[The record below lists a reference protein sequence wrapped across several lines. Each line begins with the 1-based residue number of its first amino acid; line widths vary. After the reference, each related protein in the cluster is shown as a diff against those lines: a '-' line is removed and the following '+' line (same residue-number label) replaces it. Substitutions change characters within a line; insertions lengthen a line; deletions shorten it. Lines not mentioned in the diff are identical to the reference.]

1 MKKYPV
7 PDPGVPD
14 NRSAARY
21 LSWLCGRQ
29 WQSVASGA
37 WWGVLWMV
45 SLSLMPAVLGQAIG
59 SGIANKDTD
68 ELLRWTMLAVLLT
81 AFTVVAGLCRHRSA
95 MANIYAAE
103 YRTAQVVTRH
113 VVKLGATLPKVVA
126 GGEVATI
133 GSSDILAIS
142 GGFQNLSITVGAVGA
157 ICVVGVIMFSVSV
170 PLGLTVFVGTA
181 VLMAMTAYLTTI
193 LHRRQSSYRTTQSQL
208 TAMAVDIAAGLRV
221 LRGIGGEPSFV
232 RRYRDKS
239 QSLRTAGEHVA
250 RVQSWFDSMQV
261 LAPKVFATVVT
272 WLAATFV
279 IRQELSVGEMITF
292 YGYATFLTLPLSVLG
307 QAANAMTGAYVAA
320 GKVAGFLRLEPE
332 FPMAPA
338 DPPPA
343 ATAATAQLTD
353 GRSKLSVPSTGLL
366 GVVCADAADAAGLA
380 RRLARFTDSGS
391 PALGG
396 VPLAKLPLPWLRKR
410 VVLAR
415 NEDTLFGGPLSRELT
430 PPGREADR
438 VKLDE
443 AIHASAAVDIISG
456 LDDGLETVLENGA
469 KNLSTGQQQRLRLA
483 RVLVADPETLIVVEP
498 TSGVDA
504 LTEARIAER
513 LAEHRRGR
521 STVVFT
527 SSALVLDHTDR
538 VCMVDDGVVTAV
550 GTHRE
555 LLAGCPAYWAVVNR
569 GEE

>member
-1 MKKYPV
+1 MKKFPV

-14 NRSAARY
+14 NRSAGRY
-21 LSWLCGRQ
+21 LLWLCRRQ
-29 WQSVASGA
+29 WQPVASGA

-45 SLSLMPAVLGQAIG
+45 SLSLMPAVLGRAIG
-59 SGIANKDTD
+59 SGIANKDAD
-68 ELLRWTMLAVLLT
+68 ELIRWTMVALLLT
-81 AFTVVAGLCRHRSA
+81 AFTVGAGLCRHRSA
-95 MANIYAAE
+95 MANIYASE
-103 YRTAQVVTRH
+103 YRTVQVVTRH
-113 VVKLGATLPKVVA
+113 VVHLGATLPKVA
-126 GGEVATI
+126 ASGEVATI
-133 GSSDILAIS
+133 GSADIMAIS
-142 GGFQNLSITVGAVGA
+142 GGFQNLSITFGAVGA

-181 VLMAMTAYLTTI
+181 VLMAMTAYLTKI

-208 TAMAVDIAAGLRV
+208 TAMAVDITAGLRV
-221 LRGIGGEPSFV
+221 LRGIGGERSFG
-232 RRYRDKS
+232 RRYRGKS
-239 QSLRTAGEHVA
+239 QSLRAAGEQVV

-279 IRQELSVGEMITF
+279 INDGLSVGDMITF

-307 QAANAMTGAYVAA
+307 QAASAMTGAYVAS
-320 GKVAGFLRLEPE
+320 GKVAAFLRLERE
-332 FPMAPA
+332 FPMVAG

-343 ATAATAQLTD
+343 ATAATARLTD
-353 GRSKLSVPSTGLL
+353 GRSGLSVPRTGLL

-380 RRLARFTDSGS
+380 QRLARFTDSGS
-391 PALGG
+391 PAIGG

-415 NEDTLFGGPLSRELT
+415 NEDALFGGPLRRELA
-430 PPGREADR
+430 PPGRETDR
-438 VKLDE
+438 ATLDR

-483 RVLVADPETLIVVEP
+483 RVLAADPETLIMVEP
-498 TSGVDA
+498 TSAVDA

-513 LAEHRRGR
+513 IAENRRGR

-538 VCMVDDGVVTAV
+538 VCMVEDGVVTAV

-555 LLAGCPAYWAVVNR
+555 LLAECPAYWAVVNR
-569 GEE
+569 GGE

>member
-7 PDPGVPD
+7 PDPGIPD

-21 LSWLCGRQ
+21 LLWLCRRQ

-59 SGIANKDTD
+59 SGIAHKDAG
-68 ELLRWTMLAVLLT
+68 ELLRWTMLALLLT
-81 AFTVVAGLCRHRSA
+81 AFTIGAGLCRHRSA
-95 MANIYAAE
+95 MANVYAAE
-103 YRTAQVVTRH
+103 YRTVQVVTRH

-133 GSSDILAIS
+133 GSSDIMSIS

-157 ICVVGVIMFSVSV
+157 ICVVGVIMFSVSL
-170 PLGLTVFVGTA
+170 PLGLTVFLGTA
-181 VLMAMTAYLTTI
+181 VLMATTAYLTKV
-193 LHRRQSSYRTTQSQL
+193 LHRRQSGYRSTQSQL
-208 TAMAVDIAAGLRV
+208 TAMAVDITAGLRV
-221 LRGIGGEPSFV
+221 LRGIGGERSFG
-232 RRYRDKS
+232 RRYREKS
-239 QSLRTAGEHVA
+239 QSLRTAGEQVA

-279 IRQELSVGEMITF
+279 IKDELSVGDMITF

-320 GKVAGFLRLEPE
+320 GKVAGFLRLAPE
-332 FPMAPA
+332 FPMVPA

-343 ATAATAQLTD
+343 ATAATARLTD
-353 GRSKLSVPSTGLL
+353 GRSKLSVPRTGLL
-366 GVVCADAADAAGLA
+366 GVVCADAADADGLA
-380 RRLARFTDSGS
+380 RRLTRFTDSGS

-396 VPLAKLPLPWLRKR
+396 VPLAELPLPWLRKR
-410 VVLAR
+410 IVLAR
-415 NEDTLFGGPLSRELT
+415 NEDTLFGGPLARELT
-430 PPGREADR
+430 PPGREADLA
-438 VKLDE
+438 K

-483 RVLVADPETLIVVEP
+483 RVLAADPETLVVVEP
-498 TSGVDA
+498 TSAVDA

-538 VCMVDDGVVTAV
+538 VCMVEDGVVTAV

-555 LLAGCPAYWAVVNR
+555 LLAGCPAYRSVVDR
-569 GEE
+569 GGE